1 MFTIC
6 FLFTFKHQDYRVLFC
21 KVAPET
27 IFNAFLHVFDILLLL
42 IKYTN
47 YRILCKEINNET
59 IKNITLETLNFKLTQ
74 FLLCWKRTCSLGLV
88 CTLRQYYLICLYIKW
103 YILCFKLLFCTTLKS
118 NRGENLNR
126 IYMYVDST
134 NRLGTF
140 AKLSYPGSGRQTF
153 CR

>member
-1 MFTIC
+1 MFPIC

-21 KVAPET
+21 KVTPEKILMHFYT
-27 IFNAFLHVFDILLLL
+27 FLTYYYFWLNTLIIEYCVKRKKMKQLRISLLKPWILNWLSFYLAE
-42 IKYTN
+42 
-47 YRILCKEINNET
+47 REH
-59 IKNITLETLNFKLTQ
+59 
-74 FLLCWKRTCSLGLV
+74 V